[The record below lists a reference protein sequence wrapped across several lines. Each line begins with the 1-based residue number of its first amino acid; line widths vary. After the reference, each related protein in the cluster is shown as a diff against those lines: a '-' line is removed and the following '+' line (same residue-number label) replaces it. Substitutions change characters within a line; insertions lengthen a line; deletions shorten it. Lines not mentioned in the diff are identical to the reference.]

1 MTNLIK
7 IALGTTLALAAF
19 ASPAM
24 AQDQKIAIKYADLDL
39 ASAAGQRAL
48 ALRIDRAAHNHCDTV
63 NERFGPEARAA
74 QAECRASII
83 AQANAVV
90 AQRLSVRLA
99 AR

>member
-1 MTNLIK
+1 MTNLIN

-19 ASPAM
+19 ASPVM
-24 AQDQKIAIKYADLDL
+24 AQSQKIAIKYADLDL

-48 ALRIDRAAHNHCDTV
+48 ALRIDRAAHDHCDTTSTY
-63 NERFGPEARAA
+63 FGAA
-74 QAECRASII
+74 VRKDQAKCRATIVV
-83 AQANAVV
+83 QANAVV